1 MYQAKYVLGCSS
13 FCLELT
19 FRRHGISPPP
29 PLRILREKFV
39 IAVLFTSGLPNTES
53 PAVQASTLFY
63 FDPSRS
69 DPYQSGC

>member
-1 MYQAKYVLGCSS
+1 MYHAKYVLGCSS

-19 FRRHGISPPP
+19 FRRRDIFSPHCVFYVK
-29 PLRILREKFV
+29 KFV
-39 IAVLFTSGLPNTES
+39 IAALFTSGLRNTES